1 MKDILINYPIKILQQ
16 ELINIRTSYRL
27 EKKRIIEILKEMKS
41 IKKLTKEELIDLLI
55 KYNYDIS
62 KLPKLEDLIKP
73 KKERKPR
80 AKKEPKPKEKEINN
94 IFKDIPKIDDVF
106 KDIDKKD
113 KYKISSKSYK
123 YTDKDKQVLK
133 DIIKKMY
140 EIIDKYDVIKK
151 DLLFIKDE
159 IINLAK
165 LNNEEIDDKYINYNE
180 FIDKY
185 LLSKLNTTLS
195 KLELDN
201 FDIVNST
208 FNDIIRTIVDSY
220 YISRA
225 LIYNKFDLVVYNN
238 LMNDKFDIED
248 EKKSLNNRIE
258 QEIKKQE
265 ELKKYKEEKIKE
277 QEELQK
283 RKEELEKIRE
293 EYILKKEEENK
304 KKTYEFKI
312 IFDKIDDN
320 FQSIQRLELARDIDE
335 IKNLEKR
342 LEDNPALRS
351 VRKDIINKYDR
362 FKEYKERNDNNYI
375 NISNNI
381 NQYYE
386 MSKNKFN
393 YLYSYFFRTYRKII
407 VNLFVV
413 KKILRGRDI
422 DYSYNDEFNDYVLK
436 IMDYEITSG
445 STTSNQ
451 SSYNTFIEKAIVPL
465 TISLVFQEIEKLIS
479 NYLKQDKYDDIN
491 EYYINNKFSFVPGIK
506 LYEKFINAFNEE
518 YNTEDFMDELKY
530 KNKFYYIIKFNIKTE
545 DEINN
550 MFKKSKKK

>member
-27 EKKRIIEILKEMKS
+27 EKKRIIEILKDMKS
-41 IKKLTKEELIDLLI
+41 IKKLTKEELIELLI

-73 KKERKPR
+73 KKEPKPR

-113 KYKISSKSYK
+113 KYRISSKSYK

-151 DLLFIKDE
+151 DLLFIKDD

-165 LNNEEIDDKYINYNE
+165 LENETIDDKYINYNE

-208 FNDIIRTIVDSY
+208 FNNIINNTIDSY
-220 YISRA
+220 YTSRA

-393 YLYSYFFRTYRKII
+393 YLYSYYFRTYRKII

-413 KKILRGRDI
+413 KKNLQRDI

-436 IMDYEITSG
+436 IIDYINMSG
-445 STTSNQ
+445 ST
-451 SSYNTFIEKAIVPL
+451 SSNTFIFSNDIEKKITPR
-465 TISLVFQEIEKLIS
+465 TIDLVFQEIEKLIS

-518 YNTEDFMDELKY
+518 YNTDDFMNELKY
-530 KNKFYYIIKFNIKTE
+530 KNKFFYIRKFNIKTE

-550 MFKKSKKK
+550 MFKKSKK